1 MEKQKKRIPIADSSG
16 FFFLCQSLE
25 SHVVDDSAW
34 ESKHL
39 AQKEIDK

>member
-16 FFFLCQSLE
+16 GFFLCQSLE

-34 ESKHL
+34 ESSILLKR
-39 AQKEIDK
+39 K